1 MRLAILLG
9 FIFGVTHGTVV
20 SESYSANNYENNQLF
35 FTQKNSNIFSSLLI
49 SYFLISFCIAINIL

>member
-20 SESYSANNYENNQLF
+20 SESYSANNYENNPLF
-35 FTQKNSNIFSSLLI
+35 FTQKNSNIFSSL
-49 SYFLISFCIAINIL
+49 

>member
-20 SESYSANNYENNQLF
+20 SESYSANNFDNNHSI
-35 FTQKNSNIFSSLLI
+35 FTQKNSNIFSSL
-49 SYFLISFCIAINIL
+49 

>member
-9 FIFGVTHGTVV
+9 LILGVTHGTVV

-35 FTQKNSNIFSSLLI
+35 FTQKNSNIFSSL
-49 SYFLISFCIAINIL
+49 